1 MSASNNIVASFSF
14 TAFINAIKHQSGD
27 ATVEVPDFNEN
38 GVSTIA
44 TSKGY
49 VELWLATKDREF
61 CGQHP
66 QDLQGQ
72 FQVGQFS
79 DGGWTYYTGGSERT
93 GVRDL

>member
-1 MSASNNIVASFSF
+1 MANPSKIVASYSF
-14 TAFINAIKHQSGD
+14 ATFINAIKQQSGD

-38 GVSTIA
+38 GVSSIA

-66 QDLQGQ
+66 QDLEGQ
-72 FQVGQFS
+72 FQVGKFE
-79 DGGWTYYTGGSERT
+79 DGGWSYYTGGSQRT
-93 GVRDL
+93 GVRAL